1 MANPLTS
8 TTNERYLE
16 NWLATGPDSSMEA
29 LAVKPASE
37 MEYLLTDMPSYK
49 QLKLAVDTRNSVDD
63 AIGEHPLAYLYYRS
77 KDTAVIHKFFVPE
90 FLYMLKSCHFDNK
103 LIRTVHDNTWV
114 GQVEK
119 LPAPKLDIAIID
131 KFRKSHQAA
140 KPLKL
145 MPHQQQFIEEYP
157 EKKLHNF
164 LRGHILSFDQGLG
177 KTITAIALMLALQKD
192 YVFIVA
198 PKNTLVETWK
208 NQLQQFFGV
217 LSEQIT
223 MVGDSLDGP
232 IYQGQWFIFNHES
245 MDKISTIIKNHEP
258 NFRNA
263 KIGLVCD
270 ESHKLLRMSADR
282 TKNAITLSQQLA
294 AITSTDDLDLLMM
307 SGTPIKCCGDEL
319 IPMLI
324 MLDPLF
330 DERARKIFRQMIG
343 NKHHAHPMLHRRLDR
358 LMTRVLKSDLSDN
371 ELPPKLEHDLF
382 IPLPDGNRY
391 CNEAVIAT
399 LTAYER
405 ERWAYHRDRMP
416 EYRKNVFDALNYL
429 AQTAIGKTKE
439 FQTYLERLAAC
450 ANMEINILLGQ
461 KWIIDLKVYEDD
473 VLIPAMPQQYRQ
485 PFLDSRAAVKYLSLK
500 IKGEVLGYLLSAFII
515 PLATDLARS
524 EAWLELIESSQK
536 KTIVFSSYN
545 EPLTVAADNCKR
557 HGYKPV
563 TIYTDTASQLTQL
576 LEQFKTKPNLN
587 PLCASLNMLS
597 TGATLIVANTI
608 IFLNLPW
615 RSVDYAQATDRI
627 HRIGQDADCH
637 IYRLHLDTG
646 NVPNISTRLTD
657 IMEWSNDRFNEIVE
671 GSLTPKEKQSLANE
685 FTGMGAIATSWKV
698 PLDALST
705 VGTIQRLF
713 SLEAYQT
720 TPDAVCGKVAS
731 LPLIPEGYWGEQ
743 VAFKDDIDAKLEP
756 GDVLLLVPR
765 MGRMLGNGLKQ
776 YREGLSEGRLFSGL
790 AIVAERPDT
799 VYHYTVADRKMRPE
813 ATRLKTL
820 MDNCF
825 AIVNLRHIWLKKKLN
840 LKDRKLIG
848 LKLAHYYHRLVTRP
862 RTQTREFIQELHA
875 DAIGDNVYLKDLVH
889 AQKYAE
895 IPRPMQLKYHAK
907 FRFEE
912 LLDSPYFSTK
922 SVWVN
927 RLDSTTPAL
936 LRQAGC
942 NCKHWS
948 VEQLSP
954 SQEWLLATDAQC
966 QELLVSAKPLTRK
979 QLLAQIQE
987 GDILLPRR
995 RMELANNVNKI
1006 YTNVQALVTGVNFS
1020 SCKMYSQ
1027 QEVIGYG
1034 ITTASTDLAAIKL
1047 EQFCDDFS
1055 DAVLLRHRTATP
1067 QQKRQVTKLLRQIL
1081 DMDRRYGFGEV
1092 FWSVL
1097 HKLFGGFNTKHDYV
1111 EILKGMVQDLHN
1123 GKQLNYHMF
1132 CSSIVAIL
1140 YDMVGAPLKLVQ
1152 GVLPYRALPSDVLKA
1167 SALEVVGIYH
1177 NPVAAEN
1184 QDKPKAALGLEA
1196 FTGERIVGSMEAAVS
1211 SKRKAICKRIYE
1223 VCDLADPSGFNS
1235 QYYHQLLDKMTD
1247 KQFAEWMQLIKEG
1260 KWQIHLVA
1268 PNMTKHILTNANLVK
1283 CADKMGLKLMH
1294 RLWMTDKATGEQYLT
1309 DNEYLV
1315 LRIPIR
1321 RQQQFLDEKRSI
1333 ATTERQVDSLTGQ
1346 VTGDSK
1352 AASFTNPEIQVLMA
1366 RGLTKT
1372 LEEFINVRG
1381 GNIGNYGE
1389 FKRSLEENGSVTL
1402 NQMDPSSRTRSAVM
1416 AGVLLTA
1423 MCLDNNF

>member
-8 TTNERYLE
+8 TTNDRYLE
-16 NWLATGPDSSMEA
+16 QWLETPAELSMEA
-29 LAVKPASE
+29 LSIKPAGQ
-37 MEYLLTDMPSYK
+37 MEYVLTGLPSYK
-49 QLKLAVDTRNSVDD
+49 QLKLAADTRNDIDGS
-63 AIGEHPLAYLYYRS
+63 IGVHPLKYLYYRN

-90 FLYMLKSCHFDNK
+90 FLFTLETCDFNK
-103 LIRTVHDNTWV
+103 QLIADIRDNTWV

-119 LPAPKLDIAIID
+119 LPVPKLDITLID
-131 KFRKSHQAA
+131 KFCKSHQAP

-198 PKNTLVETWK
+198 PKNTLIETWK
-208 NQLQQFFGV
+208 SQLQQFFGV
-217 LSEQIT
+217 LNEQIT
-223 MVGDSLDGP
+223 VVGDRVDSF
-232 IYQGQWFIFNHES
+232 YNGQWFIFNHES
-245 MDKISTIIKNHEP
+245 MGKISDILKNHEP
-258 NFRNA
+258 QFRNA

-282 TKNAITLSQQLA
+282 TKNAIALSQQLA
-294 AITSTDDLDLLMM
+294 ALTPTDNLDLLMM

-330 DERARKIFRQMIG
+330 DEQARKIFKGIIG
-343 NKHHAHPMLHRRLDR
+343 GKNHAHPMLHRRLDR
-358 LMTRVLKSDLSDN
+358 VMTRVLKRDLAADT
-371 ELPPKLEHDLF
+371 LPPKLEHELALA
-382 IPLPDGNRY
+382 LPNAERY
-391 CNEAVIAT
+391 CNEAVVAA
-399 LTAYER
+399 LTEYER
-405 ERWAYHRDRMP
+405 ERWDYHREHLS
-416 EYRKNVFDALNYL
+416 EYREHVYDALNYL
-429 AQTAIGKTKE
+429 SQTAIGKTKE

-450 ANMEINILLGQ
+450 SNMEVKVLLGQ

-473 VLIPAMPQQYRQ
+473 VLIPAMPVEMRQ
-485 PFLDSRAAVKYLSLK
+485 PFMDSRAAVKYPILK

-515 PLATDLARS
+515 PLTTELARS
-524 EAWLELIESSQK
+524 EGWLELVESSKK

-545 EPLTVAADNCKR
+545 EPLVVAADNCKQ
-557 HGYKPV
+557 HGYKPI
-563 TIYTDTASQLTQL
+563 TIYTDTANQLTQL
-576 LEQFKTKPNLN
+576 LEQFKTKPNIN

-597 TGATLIVANTI
+597 TGATLTVANTM

-627 HRIGQDADCH
+627 HRIGQDTECH
-637 IYRLHLDTG
+637 IYKLCLDTG
-646 NVPNISTRLTD
+646 NLPNISTRLSD

-671 GSLTPKEKQSLANE
+671 GSLTPKEEQELTAD
-685 FTGMGAIATSWKV
+685 FTAMGLMAKSWKI
-698 PLDALST
+698 PLDALGTVST
-705 VGTIQRLF
+705 IKRLF
-713 SLEAYQT
+713 SLEAYQSS
-720 TPDAVCGKVAS
+720 PDAVCSQIAA
-731 LPLIPEGYWGEQ
+731 LPLIPDGYWGEQ
-743 VAFKDDIDAKLEP
+743 VEFKDDIGAKLEP

-765 MGRMLGNGLKQ
+765 MGRMLGDGLKK
-776 YREGLSEGRLFSGL
+776 YREGLKDGRLFSGL

-799 VYHYTVADRKMRPE
+799 VYHYTVVDKEMVPGVV
-813 ATRLKTL
+813 RLKTL

-825 AIVNLRHIWLKKKLN
+825 AIINLRHIWLNKKMN
-840 LKDRKLIG
+840 LKDRKLVG
-848 LKLAHYYHRLVTRP
+848 MKLAHYYHRLVTRP
-862 RTQTREFIQELHA
+862 RSQTREFLQQLHA

-895 IPRPMQLKYHAK
+895 IPRTMQLKYHAK
-907 FRFEE
+907 FQFEE
-912 LLDSPYFSTK
+912 LLDSPYFSK
-922 SVWVN
+922 KNVWVN
-927 RLDSTTPAL
+927 RLDTTTPVL
-936 LRQAGC
+936 LRQNGC
-942 NCKHWS
+942 DCKYWS
-948 VEQLSP
+948 LEQLTP
-954 SQEWLLATDAQC
+954 SQEWLVATDSQC
-966 QELLVSAKPLTRK
+966 QELLVSAKPLNRK
-979 QLLAQIQE
+979 QLLQQVQN

-995 RMELANNVNKI
+995 RMELAGKPTQFYNNV
-1006 YTNVQALVTGVNFS
+1006 QSLVTGANFS
-1020 SCKMYSQ
+1020 SCKVFDQ
-1027 QEVIGYG
+1027 GEIIGYG
-1034 ITTASTDLAAIKL
+1034 VNASSSNLASAKL
-1047 EQFCDDFS
+1047 DDFCDEVS
-1055 DAVLLRHRTATP
+1055 DMVLLRHRTATAKQK
-1067 QQKRQVTKLLRQIL
+1067 QQVVKLLRQIL
-1081 DMDRRYGFGEV
+1081 NTDRRYGFGEV

-1097 HKLFGGFNTKHDYV
+1097 HKLFGGFNTKQNYV
-1111 EILKGMVQDLHN
+1111 EIVKTMVEDLQSH
-1123 GKQLNYHMF
+1123 KELSYHMF

-1140 YDMVGAPLKLVQ
+1140 YDMVGAPLKLIQ
-1152 GVLPYRALPSDVLKA
+1152 GVLPYRALPTDILKA
-1167 SALEVVGIYH
+1167 SGLEVIGIYH

-1184 QDKPKAALGLEA
+1184 QGKPPAALGLEA
-1196 FTGERIVGSMEAAVS
+1196 FAGDKVVGSMEAAAS
-1211 SKRKAICKRIYE
+1211 GKRKAVCQRIYE
-1223 VCDLADPSGFNS
+1223 ICDLADPSGFNS

-1247 KQFAEWMQLIKEG
+1247 QQFAGWMQLIKEG

-1294 RLWMTDKATGEQYLT
+1294 RLWMTDKATGEKYLT

-1333 ATTERQVDSLTGQ
+1333 ATSEKQVDSLTGQ